1 MAEISLRGLTKRFGS
16 TVAVDD
22 LTLSLASGELVALLG
37 PSGCGKT
44 TTLRM
49 IAGFETPTAGQVRLG
64 DRDVTDAPPEK
75 RNCGMVFQNYALFPH
90 LTVYQNIAFGLQMR
104 GVDRGQI
111 DRRVVEIL
119 DKVGLGGLGGR
130 YPRQLSGGQ
139 QQRTALARALV
150 INPSVLLLDEPL
162 ANLDAKLREEMRFY
176 IRSLQ
181 REFHITTL
189 YVTHDQAEAL
199 VLADRVAVLMDG
211 VLQQFDVPET
221 VYRRPQTVAVAS
233 FIGLTNLIPGQVT
246 GRSGERLVLE
256 TAVGRLTAAGRADLV
271 GGTQAL
277 LSIRPENIAL
287 GRWDPAASTDGVNRL
302 RGVVRERTYLGS
314 LYDYRVDVGAGTVLR
329 IQGGVTTVHR
339 VEDQVAVSFDASAG
353 WTLPGGQG

>member
-1 MAEISLRGLTKRFGS
+1 MAEISLRGLTKRFGN

-49 IAGFETPTAGQVRLG
+49 IAGFETPTEGRVLLG
-64 DRDVTDAPPEK
+64 DRDVTDSPPEK

-90 LTVYQNIAFGLQMR
+90 LTAHQNVAFGLQMR

-111 DRRVVEIL
+111 NRRVAEIL
-119 DKVGLGGLGGR
+119 EKVGLGGLGGR

-221 VYRRPQTVAVAS
+221 VYRRPQTVAVAA
-233 FIGLTNLIPGQVT
+233 FIGLTNLIPGRVAR
-246 GRSGERLVLE
+246 RSGDRLVLE
-256 TAVGRLTAAGRADLV
+256 TAVGVLNAVGPADLA
-271 GGTQAL
+271 GGAEAL
-277 LSIRPENIAL
+277 LSIRPENIAI
-287 GRWDPAASTDGVNRL
+287 GRWDPAAPADGVNRL

-314 LYDYRVDVGAGTVLR
+314 LFDYRVDVGGGTVLR
-329 IQGGVTTVHR
+329 IQGGVNAVHP
-339 VEDQVAVSFDASAG
+339 VEEQVAVSFDAGAG
-353 WTLPGGQG
+353 WTLPGGRG